1 MILVIQCLNSSIMP
15 IVVGTDWMH
24 LQLQYV
30 TPPKWWMA
38 VQIVSLFL
46 LLFLQ
51 TWTHTP
57 LHTLFLTSV
66 KTTLCHT
73 DLWLSGYSMLPI

>member
-30 TPPKWWMA
+30 TDSN
-38 VQIVSLFL
+38 VS
-46 LLFLQ
+46 
-51 TWTHTP
+51 
-57 LHTLFLTSV
+57 
-66 KTTLCHT
+66 
-73 DLWLSGYSMLPI
+73 